1 MMDKRIEEVVNEQLN
16 TELWSS
22 NLYTA
27 FQIYFEEQ
35 ELPVLALWLK
45 TQGQKKADRMQK
57 LTAFLLRERGT
68 VSIRELAYKAEKWQS
83 PVVALNDLFEHEQ
96 YFHKQVCDFMAFVR
110 STDDSALHFL
120 VLSLYVDEVHVS
132 DFLVELLRM
141 LVKEWKRQLPL
152 E

>member
-68 VSIRELAYKAEKWQS
+68 VSYVNWHIKPK
-83 PVVALNDLFEHEQ
+83 NG
-96 YFHKQVCDFMAFVR
+96 K
-110 STDDSALHFL
+110 
-120 VLSLYVDEVHVS
+120 VL
-132 DFLVELLRM
+132 
-141 LVKEWKRQLPL
+141 WLP
-152 E
+152 

>member
-1 MMDKRIEEVVNEQLN
+1 MI
-16 TELWSS
+16 S
-22 NLYTA
+22 
-27 FQIYFEEQ
+27 
-35 ELPVLALWLK
+35 
-45 TQGQKKADRMQK
+45 
-57 LTAFLLRERGT
+57 
-68 VSIRELAYKAEKWQS
+68 
-83 PVVALNDLFEHEQ
+83 HEQ

-110 STDDSALHFL
+110 STDDSVLHSL

>member
-57 LTAFLLRERGT
+57 LTAFLLRERGCNT
-68 VSIRELAYKAEKWQS
+68 MRTTNYHTLPSFRNVSVLAR
-83 PVVALNDLFEHEQ
+83 L
-96 YFHKQVCDFMAFVR
+96 
-110 STDDSALHFL
+110 L
-120 VLSLYVDEVHVS
+120 VT
-132 DFLVELLRM
+132 
-141 LVKEWKRQLPL
+141 
-152 E
+152 